1 MNASGR
7 RPAAPDQSPRQPD
20 PKQRVRSTR
29 SMEILCLALAALVVV
44 WSRVLTTQLW
54 PVLGLLCAFVVAIV
68 AFRSRRFFPGR
79 TRTRLLIESW
89 SMVMFIAG
97 VLWFTGKRSSPILN
111 LYLLPIILSALTLGR
126 LVTLLQVAV
135 IAICHLLLAAATPG
149 LDVISLVYASQ
160 AVGQLAPFLLV
171 AYLTTTLS
179 ADITE
184 ARERIE
190 NLAQTDALTGLY
202 NLGMFNEVWQR
213 ERDPG
218 VYALLLI
225 DMDKLKDINDAFGH
239 EAGNSAITLVAQCLQ
254 RSIRTTDYA
263 ARFGGDEFAV
273 LLPGASPEIAEAV
286 VKRVRHNVFK
296 TTLDLRS
303 RMIRCSV
310 SIGVVNYPKDARDMR
325 ELLSITD
332 RNMYRDKELRR
343 APGSEASA

>member
-1 MNASGR
+1 L
-7 RPAAPDQSPRQPD
+7 
-20 PKQRVRSTR
+20 V
-29 SMEILCLALAALVVV
+29 LAALVLV
-44 WSRVLTTQLW
+44 WSRALVTQLW
-54 PVLGLLCAFVVAIV
+54 PVLSLLAAFVVAIV
-68 AFRSRRFFPGR
+68 VFRGRRFFPRR
-79 TRTRLLIESW
+79 TRTRLMIESW
-89 SMVMFIAG
+89 SMVIFVTG
-97 VLWFTGKRSSPILN
+97 VLWFTGKSSSPLLN

-135 IAICHLLLAAATPG
+135 IFICHLLLAAATPG
-149 LDVISLVYASQ
+149 VDIISPLYASQ

-202 NLGMFNEVWQR
+202 NLRMFNEVWQR
-213 ERDPG
+213 VHAAGESDRSP
-218 VYALLLI
+218 YALLLI
-225 DMDKLKDINDAFGH
+225 DMDKLKDINDSFGH
-239 EAGNSAITLVAQCLQ
+239 DAGNSAITLVSQCLQ
-254 RSIRTTDYA
+254 RSIRNTDYA

-310 SIGVVNYPKDARDMR
+310 SIGVVNYPKDGRDMR
-325 ELLSITD
+325 ELLSMAD
-332 RNMYRDKELRR
+332 RKMYRDKELRR

>member
-1 MNASGR
+1 M
-7 RPAAPDQSPRQPD
+7 Q
-20 PKQRVRSTR
+20 STR
-29 SMEILCLALAALVVV
+29 SIEFLCLALAALVLV
-44 WSRVLTTQLW
+44 WSGALATQTWL
-54 PVLGLLCAFVVAIV
+54 VVGLLAAFAAAIV
-68 AFRSRRFFPGR
+68 AFRSRRFFPRR

-89 SMVMFIAG
+89 SMVVFVTG
-97 VLWFTGKRSSPILN
+97 VLWFTGKNSSPLLN

-126 LVTLLQVAV
+126 LVTLTQVAV
-135 IAICHLLLAAATPG
+135 IALCHLLLAAATPG
-149 LDVISLVYASQ
+149 LDVLSLVYASR

-190 NLAQTDALTGLY
+190 NLAQTDSLTGLF
-202 NLGMFNEVWQR
+202 NLRMFNEVWQQVHEQCER
-213 ERDPG
+213 ERG
-218 VYALLLI
+218 TYALLMI
-225 DMDKLKDINDAFGH
+225 DMDKLKDINESFGH

-254 RSIRTTDYA
+254 RSIRGTDTA

-273 LLPGASPEIAEAV
+273 LLPGATAEVAEAV
-286 VKRVRHNVFK
+286 VKRVRHNVYK

-325 ELLSITD
+325 ELLSAAD

-343 APGSEASA
+343 APGTAANM

>member
-1 MNASGR
+1 
-7 RPAAPDQSPRQPD
+7 
-20 PKQRVRSTR
+20 VRSTR
-29 SMEILCLALAALVVV
+29 SIEILCLALAALVLV
-44 WSRVLTTQLW
+44 WSRALMTQLW
-54 PVLGLLCAFVVAIV
+54 PVLGLLAAFAVAIV
-68 AFRSRRFFPGR
+68 AFRARRFFPRR

-89 SMVMFIAG
+89 SMVIFITG
-97 VLWFTGKRSSPILN
+97 VLWFTGKSSSPLLN

-135 IAICHLLLAAATPG
+135 IAACHLLLAAATPG
-149 LDVISLVYASQ
+149 LDVVSLVYASQ

-190 NLAQTDALTGLY
+190 NLAQNDALTGLY
-202 NLGMFNEVWQR
+202 NLRMFNEVWQR
-213 ERDPG
+213 EHGSAERDRG
-218 VYALLLI
+218 VYALLMI
-225 DMDKLKDINDAFGH
+225 DMDKLKDINDSFGH
-239 EAGNSAITLVAQCLQ
+239 DAGNSAITLVAQCLQ
-254 RSIRTTDYA
+254 RSIRNTDYA

-286 VKRVRHNVFK
+286 VKRVRHNVYK

-310 SIGVVNYPKDARDMR
+310 SIGVVNYPKDGRDMR
-325 ELLSITD
+325 ELLSIAD
-332 RNMYRDKELRR
+332 RKMYRDKELRQ
-343 APGSEASA
+343 APGSEARV